1 MGFNV
6 YKFNVNR
13 HKTLN
18 HHEIELQ
25 IYLCNGTVFLSG
37 DFPFQFNVVSI
48 GWYFCVLGTFW
59 AILKNFFILISFT
72 MDIIYTKIQEY
83 KEGIRIS

>member
-1 MGFNV
+1 MSINLMLTDI
-6 YKFNVNR
+6 
-13 HKTLN
+13 KTLN

-48 GWYFCVLGTFW
+48 GWVFVFH
-59 AILKNFFILISFT
+59 IFFL
-72 MDIIYTKIQEY
+72 DHPENV
-83 KEGIRIS
+83 

>member
-1 MGFNV
+1 MAEGGWIEKLQKRIGMGFNV
-6 YKFNVNR
+6 YKFNINR

-48 GWYFCVLGTFW
+48 EWFC
-59 AILKNFFILISFT
+59 ASIFFL
-72 MDIIYTKIQEY
+72 DHPEKV
-83 KEGIRIS
+83 

>member
-1 MGFNV
+1 MDRKLQKIGMGFNV

-48 GWYFCVLGTFW
+48 GWFVLKHSGP
-59 AILKNFFILISFT
+59 S
-72 MDIIYTKIQEY
+72 QEI
-83 KEGIRIS
+83 KKVPKK